1 MKELIEEGAD
11 ALIPP
16 SKDEIN
22 DWKAI
27 YLSYFNSEFSV
38 KKGRAMP
45 LKYCVKNPR
54 PDEIVNALKSLKIR
68 HFYEN
73 VSI

>member
-1 MKELIEEGAD
+1 
-11 ALIPP
+11 
-16 SKDEIN
+16 
-22 DWKAI
+22 
-27 YLSYFNSEFSV
+27 
-38 KKGRAMP
+38 MP

-73 VSI
+73 DVQRPRDPLHLGRIKFCLFDDLGNLLNDKY